1 MKIQQTVDR
10 TTIDVHTTKN
20 NTEKKGEKP
29 LFVQILNLVVIWCL
43 CTYIGWHMGDI
54 IAEFGIN
61 WEFLTTKQVIL
72 KCLELIFLAYA
83 VIILW
88 DIWRIYLDKVVD
100 ILF

>member
-1 MKIQQTVDR
+1 M
-10 TTIDVHTTKN
+10 
-20 NTEKKGEKP
+20 
-29 LFVQILNLVVIWCL
+29 LVQILNLVVILCL
-43 CTYIGWHMGDI
+43 CVYIGWHLGDI
-54 IAEFGIN
+54 IIEFGIN

-88 DIWRIYLDKVVD
+88 DIWRIYLQKVVD